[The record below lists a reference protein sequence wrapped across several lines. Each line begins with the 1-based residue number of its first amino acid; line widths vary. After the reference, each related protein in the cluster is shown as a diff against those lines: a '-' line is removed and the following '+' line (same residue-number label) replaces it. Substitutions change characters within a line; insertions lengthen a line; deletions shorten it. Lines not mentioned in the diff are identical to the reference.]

1 MRVAKERLRPKCAC
15 RAATALW
22 GRLWGT
28 HTPVAQGRGELS
40 KKDFFFAN
48 VWPPSC
54 RGGGR
59 ILTHGGDEGRG
70 GWLQPFLGKPGSG
83 VWDPPH
89 PGSRR
94 GPTSASTQHCVGPS
108 EEIPPHRYLVCD
120 KGKVPNLGHAGP
132 TVSLKREKT
141 ESTQHAA
148 PPEPAPRISSRSH

>member
-1 MRVAKERLRPKCAC
+1 MRTQGSDRSVGPAVGHPHPRGSRKGRVVKE
-15 RAATALW
+15 
-22 GRLWGT
+22 G
-28 HTPVAQGRGELS
+28 
-40 KKDFFFAN
+40 FFFCKCVAS
-48 VWPPSC
+48 VM
-54 RGGGR
+54 RGGRGGR

-148 PPEPAPRISSRSH
+148 PPEPAPRISSRSR